1 MGSTYAEEGF
11 SIIGAFLR
19 FAELG
24 AEWVM
29 WLMIVLG
36 VVMLAL
42 MFERILLFW
51 RTRVDAPGIARSL
64 VKHLDNGDLAAAKS
78 TVARG
83 VAMEER
89 VLADAL
95 EVYERGA
102 DVVEQIL
109 LSATARERQRFD
121 RFLSYFGTLGNN
133 TPFIGLFG
141 TVIGII
147 VAFKEL
153 GENPKGGLE
162 VVGPG
167 IAEALVATA
176 VGLLIAIPAVVIF
189 NVFKGALKRR
199 LGNTEFLGR
208 IVLAQLGRKLD
219 D

>member
-1 MGSTYAEEGF
+1 
-11 SIIGAFLR
+11 
-19 FAELG
+19 
-24 AEWVM
+24 
-29 WLMIVLG
+29 
-36 VVMLAL
+36 MLAL

-51 RTRVDAPGIARSL
+51 RTQVDAPDIARRL
-64 VKHLDNGDLAAAKS
+64 VNHLDEGDLDAAKA

-95 EVYERGA
+95 EVYERGP

-147 VAFKEL
+147 VAFKAL
-153 GENPKGGLE
+153 GENP
-162 VVGPG
+162 
-167 IAEALVATA
+167 
-176 VGLLIAIPAVVIF
+176 
-189 NVFKGALKRR
+189 
-199 LGNTEFLGR
+199 
-208 IVLAQLGRKLD
+208 
-219 D
+219 